1 MMPTVRKLGAV
12 AAVTMALAI
21 AACTSSQTVSTTT
34 TTVTTTKP
42 LLAVD
47 LSATPGGWVPVAYGN
62 AQISVPS
69 TWWVLYNS
77 SVCVT
82 GSQVG
87 DVYVNPSGGF
97 CSARGTPKGKTAVA
111 LMPLSENE
119 YQPPSAYGQRQ
130 VINGITVYELY
141 SFALTTSGGT
151 YLVPSFGVEIE
162 AEGPL
167 ANRVMHTLTRS
178 PRAVVLASGPVPAV
192 QYGWHTLTFDGLSF
206 TAPGWWQVT
215 STFYNYGIGTPCT
228 SLPGA
233 SFFNEGVGGGEVV
246 LSTDRFLA
254 AFPCPIESGTPG
266 PVYPGDGIEVDAGSN
281 TLSELA
287 TEVLHVAFSKHCLD
301 LHGLTA
307 CPATTP
313 AYSILVLRVNVPGH
327 KQPVYVSIGLSGNGM
342 VARTILY
349 SLRRA

>member
-1 MMPTVRKLGAV
+1 MAV
-12 AAVTMALAI
+12 ALGVF
-21 AACTSSQTVSTTT
+21 TSSQTFASTTVSTTA
-34 TTVTTTKP
+34 KALP
-42 LLAVD
+42 AVD
-47 LSATPGGWVPVAYGN
+47 LSATPAGWVPVAFGD
-62 AQISVPS
+62 AQVSVPP

-82 GSQVG
+82 GSPVG
-87 DVYVNPSGGF
+87 GVYVNPSGGF

-178 PRAVVLASGPVPAV
+178 PRAVVLASGPVPAA
-192 QYGWHTLTFDGLSF
+192 QYGWHTLTFERLSF
-206 TAPGWWQVT
+206 TAPAWWQVT
-215 STFYNYGIGTPCT
+215 RTSYNYGIGTPCA
-228 SLPGA
+228 SLPGV

-266 PVYPGDGIEVDAGSN
+266 PVYPGGGIEVDAGSN

-287 TEVLHVAFSKHCLD
+287 TEGLHPAFSRHCPD

-307 CPATTP
+307 CPASSP
-313 AYSILVLRVNVPGH
+313 AYSILVLKVRVPGRAT
-327 KQPVYVSIGLSGNGM
+327 PVFVSIGLAGNGM